1 MLAFKKKYLLIIE
14 SIKYFNL
21 KNIKKGKKFIIIYR
35 NIQKNEKISELIKF
49 RNQCKLKHIKF
60 FIANKVSLAVKL
72 KADGIY
78 ISAYNKNLSSLF
90 LKKRFDLIGSAH
102 NYKEIFL
109 KKRQGCKYIILSR
122 LFKVTYKSKLGF
134 LGTNKF
140 NYFTLNIKKE
150 IVPLGGI
157 NLTNLNK
164 LKMVR
169 CNSFAVMSEI
179 KKKPAKIIN
188 RLF

>member
-1 MLAFKKKYLLIIE
+1 MQIHYI
-14 SIKYFNL
+14 
-21 KNIKKGKKFIIIYR
+21 
-35 NIQKNEKISELIKF
+35 
-49 RNQCKLKHIKF
+49 
-60 FIANKVSLAVKL
+60 VK
-72 KADGIY
+72 
-78 ISAYNKNLSSLF
+78 
-90 LKKRFDLIGSAH
+90 
-102 NYKEIFL
+102 
-109 KKRQGCKYIILSR
+109 

-179 KKKPAKIIN
+179 KKS
-188 RLF
+188 RLK